1 MQASESITMNKA
13 VPDNLRCK
21 DSKKPEYRQLYER
34 LPFIEAYA
42 EHTNMRIAKDGPELA
57 IGAKQDGQQDWDIHG
72 KAQLDFLI
80 ARGLKPESKLLD
92 FGCGTGRLAAK
103 AVPYL
108 NKGHYMG
115 VDISETAIAHCADT
129 IPVENWMQFI
139 HSPSGH
145 IPQPGFWNFDFVFS
159 HSVVTHLPPEFVE
172 LIFTDLALMQFGVYY
187 FTFKASQ
194 TNQRSG
200 LKQFQYADSWLIE
213 TAKKYGLHCERDPK
227 EWPAGQKTMAVRR
240 A

>member
-1 MQASESITMNKA
+1 MLDKTGWK
-13 VPDNLRCK
+13 DK
-21 DSKKPEYRQLYER
+21 DSKKPEYMELYEK

-42 EHTNMRIAKDGPELA
+42 AHTDLRIAKDGPQLA
-57 IGAKQDGQQDWDIHG
+57 IGAKPDGQQDWDIHG

-80 ARGLKPESKLLD
+80 ARGLKPESTLLD

-103 AVPYL
+103 AVHYL
-108 NKGHYMG
+108 HKGHYYGM
-115 VDISETAIAHCADT
+115 DISESAIAHCWA
-129 IPVENWMQFI
+129 ILRENKSHPSFMYAPDGRFQGAKD
-139 HSPSGH
+139 HS
-145 IPQPGFWNFDFVFS
+145 FDFIFS
-159 HSVVTHLPPEFVE
+159 HSVITHLPPEFVE
-172 LIFTDLALMQFGVYY
+172 LLFTDLTTMHFGVWY

-194 TNQRSG
+194 TNQRNG

-227 EWPAGQKTMAVRR
+227 EWPAGQKTMAVCR